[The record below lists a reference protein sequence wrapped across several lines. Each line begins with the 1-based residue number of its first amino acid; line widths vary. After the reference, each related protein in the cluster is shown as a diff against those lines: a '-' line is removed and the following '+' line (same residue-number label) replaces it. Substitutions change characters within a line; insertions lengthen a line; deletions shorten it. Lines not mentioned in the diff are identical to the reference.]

1 MISRAFKVSSIAAAA
16 LLAACGGGGDSV
28 SPTPTPTPPVS
39 VTPSTEAALDA
50 VKGFLAKRDAQ
61 VATAIGANG
70 AAVFSLSD
78 GCSLADGRSKAYN
91 VDEFNAEP
99 LAVARGQA
107 EVGSTRIAPVVVADR
122 TETNPDLTT
131 RREIDIKFV
140 INYKDGSKNE
150 VAENTIISGSSSGA
164 KMADGSTC
172 ATPDSK
178 TDWRF
183 YGNRKVVETAVV
195 ATNERIERTALAT
208 GLPVSPAVV
217 YSKYI
222 TLFVSDPAKVATYAI
237 VTGPGLGFG
246 TAAGKSGSLKLLSVR
261 LLRNAPELTGKRNN
275 FVDWLDTDGFR
286 LCSNAAGNDTAPADT
301 VNCAA
306 DGGTGTSWGSYNRPS
321 GIDLDTRFASLNIN
335 AGAVYTIDVYGDD
348 GWKTVNGQ
356 LGKTP
361 IASYK
366 STLDNAPLS
375 AAALAGTGP
384 AADLFARVTS
394 STKTAAEIATAV
406 RAKAAISTGQTWT
419 APGAMP
425 DGRAVA
431 LRRNWSFESGQASP
445 APSNATWPASR
456 KLDFGYPGALATSAT
471 VNIPAPV
478 AALVNPTYAETALQ
492 YFNRNGNFI
501 TSIYSYQ

>member
-1 MISRAFKVSSIAAAA
+1 M
-16 LLAACGGGGDSV
+16 
-28 SPTPTPTPPVS
+28 
-39 VTPSTEAALDA
+39 LDA

-61 VATAIGANG
+61 VATAIGATG

-78 GCSLADGRSKAYN
+78 GCALADGRSKAYG
-91 VDEFNAEP
+91 VADFDAEP
-99 LAVARGQA
+99 LAVARAQVD
-107 EVGSTRIAPVVVADR
+107 VGSTRTAPVVVAER
-122 TETNPDLTT
+122 SSTNADLTT
-131 RREIDIKFV
+131 RREIDIKYT
-140 INYKDGSKNE
+140 INYKDGTKDE
-150 VAENTIISGSSSGA
+150 VAEITIISGSSSGA
-164 KMADGSTC
+164 KLADGSTC

-183 YGNRKVVETAVV
+183 YGNRKVVETSVT
-195 ATNERIERTALAT
+195 ATNERTERTALAT
-208 GLPVSPAVV
+208 GLPLSPAVV

-246 TAAGKSGSLKLLSVR
+246 ATGTFNGTPGSLKLLSVR
-261 LLRNAPELTGKRNN
+261 LLRSAPELAGKPGNT
-275 FVDWLDTDGFR
+275 VDWLDTDAFR
-286 LCSNAAGNDTAPADT
+286 SCNNAAGTASTPAAT
-301 VNCAA
+301 ANCAV
-306 DGGTGTSWGSYNRPS
+306 DGTRGNSFGGFNVTSGTSADVS
-321 GIDLDTRFASLNIN
+321 FAGLNIKS
-335 AGAVYTIDVYGDD
+335 GDVYTIDVYGDD
-348 GWKTVNGQ
+348 GWKTINGQ

-384 AADLFARVTS
+384 AADLFARLTS

-406 RAKAAISTGQTWT
+406 RAKAAISVGQTWT

-456 KLDFGYPGALATSAT
+456 KLDSGYPGALATSAT